1 MEPYGPDIEDGPFFN
16 TAKKSVNGKYVI
28 CKCHRCSTSK
38 GAELTRREP
47 VTETSLKQPKS
58 DSKILPLK
66 TTEEKV
72 KSEAEVFS
80 DILSG
85 MEKLGIKDSS
95 AVEETSQS
103 DKLTQE
109 DPTQGQPRLQ
119 NYDDYDAQMRLEMD
133 EAIKD
138 MEEAIKEDDWL
149 AAEDRLLESVGAGP
163 LSQEELQQ
171 MACAPGGT
179 TFHCFGA
186 REDILKIVRN
196 NM

>member
-16 TAKKSVNGKYVI
+16 TAKKSVDGKHVI
-28 CKCHRCSTSK
+28 CTCHRCSTS
-38 GAELTRREP
+38 
-47 VTETSLKQPKS
+47 SLKQPKS

-66 TTEEKV
+66 AEEEKV

-80 DILSG
+80 DILAG
-85 MEKLGIKDSS
+85 MEKLCVKDSL
-95 AVEETSQS
+95 AVKEKSQS

-109 DPTQGQPRLQ
+109 DLTRGKPKLQ
-119 NYDDYDAQMRLEMD
+119 NCDDYDAQMRLVVD

-138 MEEAIKEDDWL
+138 MEEAIEEDDWL

-179 TFHCFGA
+179 TLHCFGA